1 MIMTK
6 VIQKTAILIAFVML
20 FVNPI
25 CAVRPFI
32 TDDAAMS
39 GFKRSELS
47 SWVFSSKAGTEVW
60 HSANWGFTHWAELTI
75 AGFWGRSNYEFV
87 DFEGKK
93 TTKKEWSYTLPLFQA
108 KFLIRDYEPNRWPG
122 ITVAVGTDIPWGKGA
137 FVSEGPNAFA
147 FASVTQCLGEDENL
161 LFHAQIGATYLRNQK
176 TKENLAGFVFGI
188 GTQVKIFRGFH
199 LIGEIVNGDPYEHGL
214 GSMYQLGIRQFI
226 NNELQFDLAFGAGIS
241 GETRAS
247 TWLTAGVRYVLS
259 FNQND
264 QFAANGRRI
273 VN

>member
-1 MIMTK
+1 M
-6 VIQKTAILIAFVML
+6 ML
-20 FVNPI
+20 SVNPVQ
-25 CAVRPFI
+25 AVRPFI

-39 GFKRSELS
+39 GFRRSELS

-75 AGFWGRSNYEFV
+75 AGFWGRSR
-87 DFEGKK
+87 FETDGGG
-93 TTKKEWSYTLPLFQA
+93 TINEWSYTMPLLQA

-122 ITVAVGTDIPWGKGA
+122 ITVAVGTDMPWGKGG
-137 FVSEGPNAFA
+137 FVSGGPNAFA
-147 FASVTQCLGEDENL
+147 FASVTQCLGKDENL
-161 LFHAQIGATYLRNQK
+161 LFHAQIGITHLRNRITQ
-176 TKENLAGFVFGI
+176 ENFAGLVFGI

-199 LIGEIVNGDPYEHGL
+199 FIGEIVNGDPYEHGL